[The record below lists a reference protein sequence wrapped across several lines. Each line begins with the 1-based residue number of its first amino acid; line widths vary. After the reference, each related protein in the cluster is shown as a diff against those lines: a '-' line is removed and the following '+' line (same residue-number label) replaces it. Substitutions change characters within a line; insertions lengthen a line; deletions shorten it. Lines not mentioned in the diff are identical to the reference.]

1 MSELVKK
8 RPTETVCLSFT
19 GPAERAEEASRIM
32 EVLGFVRPA
41 PHTEEDSIPWREAL
55 QVKDD
60 ELPATYLRGARYRED
75 MTQAQ
80 LSEKTGI
87 PIRHI
92 SEMENGKRPIGQKNA
107 RLLGDALSI
116 DPRML
121 RAR

>member
-1 MSELVKK
+1 MKMI
-8 RPTETVCLSFT
+8 
-19 GPAERAEEASRIM
+19 GIIPARKHISAFS
-32 EVLGFVRPA
+32 
-41 PHTEEDSIPWREAL
+41 
-55 QVKDD
+55 K
-60 ELPATYLRGARYRED
+60 
-75 MTQAQ
+75 Q

-107 RLLGDALSI
+107 RLLGDVLSI

>member
-1 MSELVKK
+1 MSELMKK
-8 RPTETVCLSFT
+8 PLTETVCLSFT
-19 GPAERAEEASRIM
+19 GPAERAEEAARIM

-60 ELPATYLRGARYRED
+60 ELPAKYLRGARYRED

-121 RAR
+121 RAW